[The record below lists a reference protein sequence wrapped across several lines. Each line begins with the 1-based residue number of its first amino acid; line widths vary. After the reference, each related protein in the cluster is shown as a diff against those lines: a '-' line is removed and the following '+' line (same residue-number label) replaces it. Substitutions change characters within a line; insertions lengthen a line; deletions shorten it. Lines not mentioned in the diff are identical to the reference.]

1 MFINPSMSDILLA
14 NRFLEGRIR
23 RTPTEKSIPLGD
35 VTGGEV
41 FLKWE
46 NQQITGS
53 FKIRGALNKM
63 FSLGEEDRQKGVVTA
78 SSGNHAQGI
87 AMAAS
92 MLGVKAA
99 ICVPGVCPET
109 KQKAIRRIGGDW
121 VDLRVSGRFYDDAE
135 DAAHE
140 LQEQEGMTYVSSFE
154 DHWIISGAGTAG
166 LEMFLAEPELDMLI
180 VPAGGG
186 GLISG
191 VALAAKTL
199 RPQVEIWGVQSV
211 ASQPYVVSWPK
222 GRVVEVEYGDSLA
235 DGLTGSIPQSLLD
248 LARRRISG
256 FIAVTEEE
264 IAQAIAWLHREH
276 HQVVEGAGA
285 VGVAALLSGR
295 LSSWGRKVGV
305 VISGG
310 NIDHERL
317 EGILKTCRNSNS

>member
-1 MFINPSMSDILLA
+1 MSINPSMSDVLLA

-23 RTPTEKSIPLGD
+23 RTPTEKSLPLGEI
-35 VTGGEV
+35 TGGEV

-63 FSLGEEDRQKGVVTA
+63 FSLGEDDRRKGVVTA

-92 MLGVKAA
+92 MLGVKAS

-109 KQKAIRRIGGDW
+109 KRRAIRRLGGEW
-121 VDLRVSGRFYDDAE
+121 VDLRVSGKFYDDAE
-135 DAAHE
+135 DAAHT

-154 DHWIISGAGTAG
+154 DHWIVSGAGTAG
-166 LEMFLAEPELDMLI
+166 LEMFLAEPELDLLI

-199 RPQVEIWGVQSV
+199 RPSVEIWGVQSV
-211 ASQPYVVSWPK
+211 ASQPYVVSWPG

-248 LARRRISG
+248 LARLRISG
-256 FIAVTEEE
+256 FIAVTEED
-264 IAQAIAWLHREH
+264 IARAIAWLHREH
-276 HQVVEGAGA
+276 RQIVEGAGA

-295 LSSWGRKVGV
+295 LSAYGRKAGV

-310 NIDHERL
+310 NIDHQKL
-317 EGILKTCRNSNS
+317 SAILKAY

>member
-1 MFINPSMSDILLA
+1 MVFINPTTSDILLA

-23 RTPTEKSIPLGD
+23 RTPTEKSLPLSD
-35 VTGGEV
+35 ITGGEV

-63 FSLGEEDRQKGVVTA
+63 FSLGEEDRKKGVVTA

-99 ICVPGVCPET
+99 ICVPDVCPET
-109 KQKAIRRIGGDW
+109 KQKAIRRLGGEW
-121 VDLRVSGRFYDDAE
+121 VDLRVSGAVYDDAE
-135 DAAHE
+135 NAAHE
-140 LQEQEGMTYVSSFE
+140 LQKKEGMTYVSSFE
-154 DHWIISGAGTAG
+154 DHWIVSGAGTVG
-166 LEMFLAEPELDMLI
+166 LEMFLAEPELDMVI

-191 VALAAKTL
+191 VALAAKSL

-248 LARRRISG
+248 LARRRVSG
-256 FIAVTEEE
+256 FIAVTEED
-264 IAQAIAWLHREH
+264 IARAIAWLHREH

-295 LSSWGRKVGV
+295 LSGWGRKVGV

-317 EGILKTCRNSNS
+317 EGILKTWHNS